1 MLQGN
6 FQKLKDFKYSEQL
19 FFLLLLVALSF
30 GRSVLCSHLQ
40 GKKYVFL
47 LFFFFFFLLFLV
59 VPGLQ
64 NEQKRFQLEELRK
77 FGAQFK
83 VRKV

>member
-1 MLQGN
+1 MDQPCDPNLKGSI
-6 FQKLKDFKYSEQL
+6 KLSFFPLVSL
-19 FFLLLLVALSF
+19 FFGL
-30 GRSVLCSHLQ
+30 LCSHLQ
-40 GKKYVFL
+40 ENKRVFSPFL
-47 LFFFFFFLLFLV
+47 LFFI

-83 VRKV
+83 VSEVWE

>member
-1 MLQGN
+1 MYQPFDPN
-6 FQKLKDFKYSEQL
+6 LKGFKEL
-19 FFLLLLVALSF
+19 FFFSVVSLSF
-30 GRSVLCSHLQ
+30 GMLCSHLRE
-40 GKKYVFL
+40 KKCIFFPFLVFL
-47 LFFFFFFLLFLV
+47 I

-83 VRKV
+83 VRKVWE

>member
-1 MLQGN
+1 MTLDQPFDPNLKGSN
-6 FQKLKDFKYSEQL
+6 KLSFFPLVSL
-19 FFLLLLVALSF
+19 FFGL
-30 GRSVLCSHLQ
+30 LCSHLQ
-40 GKKYVFL
+40 EKKRVFSP
-47 LFFFFFFLLFLV
+47 FFLFLI

-83 VRKV
+83 VSEVWESLGC

>member
-40 GKKYVFL
+40 EKKYVFFL
-47 LFFFFFFLLFLV
+47 FFFLLFLV